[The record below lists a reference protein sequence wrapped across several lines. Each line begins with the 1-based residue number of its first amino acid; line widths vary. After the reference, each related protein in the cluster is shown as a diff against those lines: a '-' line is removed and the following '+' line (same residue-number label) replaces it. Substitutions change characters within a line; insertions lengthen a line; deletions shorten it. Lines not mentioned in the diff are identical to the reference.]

1 MEQQAVVVKQRT
13 WVLMAVLAAMF
24 AGYPLL
30 RRSPWLGSTELHT
43 LMELLATTLALFV
56 GCLAFLRFYSKK
68 NNTFLFIAG
77 GFVGTGLLDAY
88 HMVQTSHWFDQLWP
102 SPPPSLI
109 PWSWNASRY
118 FLSILMLTS
127 WWAWRRETRLGKE
140 GHIPEKTVY
149 LGIGLFTV
157 FSFGF
162 FAFYPLHAPTIRRS
176 SSDGQRSC
184 CQHSSSWPRSP
195 GTFGRAHG
203 DTTTLS
209 SGSYSHS
216 LLAA

>member
-88 HMVQTSHWFDQLWP
+88 HMVLTSHWFDQLWP
-102 SPPPSLI
+102 LSPAVVGPVELECITVLPVDPHVDELVGLATRD
-109 PWSWNASRY
+109 PAG
-118 FLSILMLTS
+118 
-127 WWAWRRETRLGKE
+127 RRGP
-140 GHIPEKTVY
+140 HP
-149 LGIGLFTV
+149 
-157 FSFGF
+157 
-162 FAFYPLHAPTIRRS
+162 
-176 SSDGQRSC
+176 
-184 CQHSSSWPRSP
+184 
-195 GTFGRAHG
+195 
-203 DTTTLS
+203 
-209 SGSYSHS
+209 
-216 LLAA
+216 